1 MILKLSIKDVFNFLN
16 LSLHI
21 LNMILIEESD
31 CVSKE
36 SNFVFSKN
44 RKNEFLHSQFQ
55 LVKVWNQLR
64 NNLIK

>member
-1 MILKLSIKDVFNFLN
+1 
-16 LSLHI
+16 
-21 LNMILIEESD
+21 MILIEESH

-64 NNLIK
+64 NNLIKLKYGSSF